1 MIRPAIVATL
11 SGDLRHLVDGSSPA
25 VGGGV
30 ELRLAADRPLGAS
43 MSPRVDSP
51 GEGLDARPELPAA
64 AARGRSGVDQLG
76 PAAQELE
83 LRRGIEGGVVKDE
96 RRTPKGTPSLV
107 ADRGQVAGTKILDAT
122 RRGVSVESR
131 RSAILDGLS
140 RIWPGDAFEHGALV
154 LFDRGSKRTLRVSS
168 LNDAAAPLARGAF
181 AYSSCAL
188 FRAGGEGRLA
198 RDAVAI
204 PGVWLDLDIKG
215 GAHKKQNLPTYE
227 QALEF
232 VASLPLRP
240 TFILASGGGLY
251 CWWLF
256 AELWVFDSGAER
268 QRAAR
273 VVAGWQALVCELAA
287 GHGWHLDNTSSLA
300 QVLRPEGS
308 LNRKYSPAREVS
320 CILDGGPLWNPSDI
334 EEWIDVSGVPQGPKS
349 KTPQC
354 ASEALPADELRAALT
369 HIDCPATS
377 YEQWRN
383 VGFGLHHYSVGSDAG
398 FALWDEWSSRDVARY
413 EGTAALR
420 KLWDGFGRSN
430 AHRRPV
436 TIRTVVALARL
447 GGWRGALPD
456 PSLVAPLPITA
467 PTRPVVHNISESTSE
482 TCRIA
487 QEYVPGE
494 RSLHIQAAPGAGK
507 TSRVV
512 QIALDRTSSCA
523 HGWGAGVVIA
533 LPSRA
538 LVHEKARIARSA
550 SLAMQSPVPVR
561 ELLGRSSDPQ
571 SGWWCERH
579 EQANINADIGRPA
592 CSRCPLRGSYE
603 LAPGQGRR
611 HWVDGPCASQPGRYL
626 HARKAAL
633 VPGGLL
639 VTTHE
644 ALAHSFSEID
654 KERVLIIDDAGPMLG
669 IDNSVGLRAIDI
681 DSALNRVDQWREQ
694 THTPPLVVGAE
705 LPQVYVADVVRA
717 VLQALATRGRQ
728 RTERVEAAVR
738 MFPEGVR
745 SAILSNSIEPP
756 RDEASG
762 AEVWPWELDAPFQG
776 ADGAPTFTRLCIA
789 IAFEV
794 LVHGH
799 APVVERVDRRT
810 VMAGG
815 HDLLIH
821 MPNREL
827 IGRAKAGRVVWLSVA
842 PVPSQVARAL
852 RIRCEVLHANP
863 TSLELVVGELAV
875 TRGDRG
881 ATRVIAFGPG
891 SRTDDVPSVEDT
903 ITRDVARAMAKLPNF
918 GAVLHKADREA
929 LGNPEWCRSYGA
941 GHAGTDELADRAFLL
956 VRRFM
961 PPYSALALSA
971 CVLRRAL
978 GLEGDLRLPVSRR
991 VVTVREARRWRPDLG
1006 VVPTTVPADL
1016 LARELLRA
1024 EECHNILNAIGRSR
1038 ALSANSPRL
1047 VLVLNGRPFDALGAT
1062 LKVEPLK
1069 DVLARLGVLG
1079 DVRLPECDARDA
1091 ALADIRSK
1099 KAEAATKRRARLQHM
1114 VGANPGASIRELARR
1129 LKCSERTVGND
1140 LAAIRGPVED
1150 QLQDE
1155 FLRLRRALDNAAGS
1169 ATRCIE
1175 ISLLDE
1181 LQHLAASDVAADLRQ
1196 QCEPQIATRTIRS
1209 HLSDLRRALRNG
1221 AECLLPRRSDARLG
1235 LQLVIRA
1242 VARLLAQRRGAVE
1255 TPRSRQARLTQAGG
1269 AA

>member
-1 MIRPAIVATL
+1 MK
-11 SGDLRHLVDGSSPA
+11 G
-25 VGGGV
+25 
-30 ELRLAADRPLGAS
+30 
-43 MSPRVDSP
+43 
-51 GEGLDARPELPAA
+51 
-64 AARGRSGVDQLG
+64 
-76 PAAQELE
+76 
-83 LRRGIEGGVVKDE
+83 E
-96 RRTPKGTPSLV
+96 RRTPQGTPSLV
-107 ADRGQVAGTKILDAT
+107 ADRGEVAGAKILDAAS
-122 RRGVSVESR
+122 RGVSVEAR
-131 RSAILDGLS
+131 KRAISDGLS
-140 RIWPGDAFEHGALV
+140 RIWSDDAFAHGELE
-154 LFDRGSKRTLRVSS
+154 LFNRGSKRARRASS
-168 LNDAAAPLARGAF
+168 VIEAAASLAGGNLT
-181 AYSSCAL
+181 YSSCAL
-188 FRAGGEGRLA
+188 FRAGSDGRTA
-198 RDAVAI
+198 RNAVAI
-204 PGVWLDLDIKG
+204 PGVWLDLDTKG
-215 GAHKKQNLPTYE
+215 GAHKKRNLPTHE

-251 CWWLF
+251 CWWSF
-256 AELWVFDSGAER
+256 AELWVFESDSER
-268 QRAAR
+268 TRAAR
-273 VVAGWQALVCELAA
+273 VVAGWQAFVRDLAA
-287 GHGWHLDNTSSLA
+287 SHGWHVDNTSSLA

-308 LNRKYSPAREVS
+308 LNCKYSPAREVS
-320 CILDGGPLWNPSDI
+320 CILDGGPLWNPSDFEQWI
-334 EEWIDVSGVPQGPKS
+334 ELAGEPKGVAS
-349 KTPQC
+349 KAPQC
-354 ASEALPADELRAALT
+354 ASGQLPADELRTALT
-369 HIDCPATS
+369 HIKCPDVS
-377 YEQWRN
+377 YEQWLN
-383 VGFGLHHYSVGSDAG
+383 VGFGLHHYSSGSESG
-398 FALWDEWSSRDVARY
+398 LALWDEWSSGDLPRY

-420 KLWDGFGRSN
+420 RLWAGFGREGD
-430 AHRRPV
+430 ARRPV
-436 TIRTVVALARL
+436 TIRSVVALARQH
-447 GGWRGALPD
+447 GWRGQLPD
-456 PSLVAPLPITA
+456 PSLVHSLPSAA
-467 PTRPVVHNISESTSE
+467 PTRPVVHDIRESTFL
-482 TCRIA
+482 TRQIA
-487 QEYVPGE
+487 QEYVPGQE
-494 RSLHIQAAPGAGK
+494 SLHMQAAAGAGK
-507 TSRVV
+507 TSNFG
-512 QIALDRTSSCA
+512 QIAMERISSRSD
-523 HGWGAGVVIA
+523 GYGAGAVLA

-538 LVHEKARIARSA
+538 LVHEKARSLRSA
-550 SLAMQSPVPVR
+550 SQGMHAPVPVR
-561 ELLGRSSDPQ
+561 ELLGRSGDPQ
-571 SGWWCERH
+571 SGWWCERF
-579 EQANINADIGRPA
+579 EKANLNADLGRPA

-603 LAPGQGRR
+603 LAPGQRRR
-611 HWVDGPCASQPGRYL
+611 HWVDGPCASQSGRYL

-633 VPGGLL
+633 VAGGLL
-639 VTTHE
+639 VTTHD

-669 IDNSVGLRAIDI
+669 LDNPVGQRAIDI
-681 DSALNRVDQWREQ
+681 DSALSRVEQWREQ
-694 THTPPLVVGAE
+694 TQTPPLVVGAE

-738 MFPEGVR
+738 LLPEGVR
-745 SAILSNSIEPP
+745 SAILSNAIEPP

-776 ADGAPTFTRLCIA
+776 ADGAPAFTRLCIA

-794 LVHGH
+794 LEHGH

-827 IGRAKAGRVVWLSVA
+827 ICRSKAGRVVWLSVA

-903 ITRDVARAMAKLPNF
+903 ISRDVARAMAKLPNF

-941 GHAGTDELADRAFLL
+941 GHAGTDELADREFLL
-956 VRRFM
+956 VRRFI

-978 GLEGDLRLPVSRR
+978 GLEGDIRLPVPRR
-991 VVTVREARRWRPDLG
+991 VATVREARRWRPELG
-1006 VVPTTVPADL
+1006 VVLTTVPADP

-1038 ALSANSPRL
+1038 ALSANGPRF

-1069 DVLARLGVLG
+1069 DVLERLGVLG

-1091 ALADIRSK
+1091 ALADVRSK
-1099 KAEAATKRRARLQHM
+1099 KAETATKRRARLQHM
-1114 VGANPGASIRELARR
+1114 IGANPGASIRELARR

-1155 FLRLRRALDNAAGS
+1155 FLQLRRALDNAASS

-1175 ISLLDE
+1175 ISLWDE

-1196 QCEPQIATRTIRS
+1196 QREPQIAMRTIRS

-1242 VARLLAQRRGAVE
+1242 VARLLAQRRVAVE
-1255 TPRSRQARLTQAGG
+1255 TPRLRQATWTQAGG